1 MVQMNKEI
9 ITNDYKL
16 EGVVIGDST
25 INLENDKES
34 FLIKTRSGTKNMDVR
49 LDNITNVYL
58 K

>member
-1 MVQMNKEI
+1 MVQMNKEV

-49 LDNITNVYL
+49 LNNITNVYL

>member
-1 MVQMNKEI
+1 MNKEV

-25 INLENDKES
+25 INLENDRES